1 MTLNKRKIFITGANG
16 FIGSYLLPK
25 LAEFGDELTVL
36 CRDPNKTHP
45 NRPVL
50 PADVKVIKGDLL
62 QPDTYRE
69 ALVGQDIIIHL
80 AADYRVG
87 IAPSRSEHQKMYQT
101 NITGTLNLL
110 NEAKRAQIPQIL
122 YTSTTAA
129 LGETQGVLLDE
140 THRHNGSFRSYY
152 EETKQ
157 IAHVLVERHQQQ
169 GMPIKI
175 AICGG
180 VFGQGDNSVLA
191 QTLSAFFNK
200 KIPFQISTNSTFQ
213 LCHVEKLC
221 DGLLRLLALDKPQET
236 VLLTGDVFSMPEIF
250 TLLSEIRK
258 TAPLPIK
265 NRNNLRPLAWLMDKL
280 ALFGFAMPLSCEALR
295 IMDGSTYTYSSS
307 KAEQLL
313 GWTAGEPLNDFK
325 DYAQS
330 IANQHALMN
339 KEPK

>member
-1 MTLNKRKIFITGANG
+1 MNKRKIFITGANG

-25 LAEFGDELTVL
+25 LAELGDELTVL
-36 CRDPNKTHP
+36 CRDPHKIHA

-50 PADVKVIKGDLL
+50 PADVNVIKGNLL

-69 ALVGQDIIIHL
+69 ALIGQDVIIHL

-87 IAPSRSEHQKMYQT
+87 IAPTRSAHKQMYQT
-101 NITGTLNLL
+101 NVTGTLNLL
-110 NEAKRAQIPQIL
+110 NEAKKAQISQFL

-129 LGETQGVLLDE
+129 LGETHGVLLDE
-140 THRHNGSFRSYY
+140 THRHNGVFRSYY

-157 IAHVLVERHQQQ
+157 VAHVLVERHQQQ
-169 GMPIKI
+169 GMPIKM

-200 KIPFQISTNSTFQ
+200 KIPFQVSTNSTFQ

-236 VLLTGDVFSMPEIF
+236 VLFTGDVFSMPEIF
-250 TLLSEIRK
+250 TLLSEIQK

-265 NRNNLRPLAWLMDKL
+265 NRQSLRPLAWLMDKL
-280 ALFGFAMPLSCEALR
+280 ALLGFSMPLSCETLR

-307 KAEQLL
+307 KAEQRL

-325 DYAQS
+325 EYARN
-330 IANQHALMN
+330 IANQYTLMN

>member
-16 FIGSYLLPK
+16 FIGTYLLPM
-25 LAEFGDELTVL
+25 LAELGDELTVL
-36 CRDPNKTHP
+36 CRDPNKVHP
-45 NRPVL
+45 NRPRF
-50 PADVKVIKGDLL
+50 PANVKVVKGDLL
-62 QPDTYRE
+62 QPKSYRE
-69 ALVGQDIIIHL
+69 ALIGQDIIIHL

-87 IAPSRSEHQKMYQT
+87 IAPSRLEHQKMYQT
-101 NITGTLNLL
+101 NVTGTLNLL
-110 NEAKRAQIPQIL
+110 NEAKRAQISQIL

-140 THRHNGSFRSYY
+140 THRHNGYFRSYY

-157 IAHVLVERHQQQ
+157 IAHVLVERYQQQ

-200 KIPFQISTNSTFQ
+200 KIPFQVSTNSTFQ

-236 VLLTGDVFSMPEIF
+236 VLFTGDVFSMPEIF
-250 TLLSEIRK
+250 TLLSEIQK

-265 NRNNLRPLAWLMDKL
+265 NRSRLRPLAWLIDKL
-280 ALFGFAMPLSCEALR
+280 ALLGLSMPLSCEALR
-295 IMDGSTYTYSSS
+295 IMDGSTYTYSSY
-307 KAEQLL
+307 KAEQQL

-325 DYAQS
+325 TYIQS
-330 IANQHALMN
+330 LADQYTSLN
-339 KEPK
+339 KERK

>member
-1 MTLNKRKIFITGANG
+1 MNKRKIFITGANG

-25 LAEFGDELTVL
+25 LAELGDELTIL
-36 CRDPNKTHP
+36 CRDPNKIHP
-45 NRPVL
+45 NRPLL
-50 PADVKVIKGDLL
+50 PTGVKVIKGDLL
-62 QPDTYRE
+62 QPNTYRE
-69 ALVGQDIIIHL
+69 ALIGQDIIIHL

-87 IAPSRSEHQKMYQT
+87 IAPTRLEHKKMYQT
-101 NITGTLNLL
+101 NVTGTLNLL
-110 NEAKRAQIPQIL
+110 NEAKRAHTPQIL

-140 THRHNGSFRSYY
+140 THRHNGYFRSYY

-221 DGLLRLLALDKPQET
+221 DGLLRLLTLDKPQET
-236 VLLTGDVFSMPEIF
+236 VLFTGDVFSMPEIF
-250 TLLSEIRK
+250 TLLSEIQK

-265 NRNNLRPLAWLMDKL
+265 NRSSLRPLAWLMDKL
-280 ALFGFAMPLSCEALR
+280 ALLGFSMPLSCETLR
-295 IMDGSTYTYSSS
+295 IMDGSTYTYSSY

-325 DYAQS
+325 DYVQS
-330 IANQHALMN
+330 VANQYTLMG

>member
-1 MTLNKRKIFITGANG
+1 MNKRKVFITGASG

-25 LAEFGDELTVL
+25 LAELGDELTIL
-36 CRDPNKTHP
+36 CRETHK
-45 NRPVL
+45 NHLYRPVL
-50 PADVKVIKGDLL
+50 PNGTTVVKGDLL
-62 QPDTYRE
+62 QPNTYRE
-69 ALVGQDIIIHL
+69 ALIGQDIIIHL

-87 IAPSRSEHQKMYQT
+87 IAPTRSEHQKMYQT
-101 NITGTLNLL
+101 NVTGTLNLL
-110 NEAKRAQIPQIL
+110 NEAKKAQISQVL

-129 LGETQGVLLDE
+129 LGETKGLLLDE
-140 THRHNGSFRSYY
+140 THRHNGYFRRYY

-157 IAHVLVERHQQQ
+157 IAHALVERHQQQ

-180 VFGQGDNSVLA
+180 VFGEGDNSVLA

-236 VLLTGDVFSMPEIF
+236 VLFTGDVFSMPEIF
-250 TLLSEIRK
+250 TLLSEIQK
-258 TAPLPIK
+258 TPPLPTK
-265 NRNNLRPLAWLMDKL
+265 DRRSLWPLAWLMDRSSML
-280 ALFGFAMPLSCEALR
+280 GFTMPLSCEALR
-295 IMDGSTYTYSSS
+295 IMDGSTYTYSSY

-313 GWTAGEPLNDFK
+313 GWTAAESLNDFK

-330 IANQHALMN
+330 VANQYTLMN
-339 KEPK
+339 KESK

>member
-1 MTLNKRKIFITGANG
+1 MNKRKIFITGANG

-25 LAEFGDELTVL
+25 LAELGDELTVL
-36 CRDPNKTHP
+36 CRDPHKIHP

-69 ALVGQDIIIHL
+69 ALIGQDIIIHL

-87 IAPSRSEHQKMYQT
+87 VAPSRSEHQKMYQT
-101 NITGTLNLL
+101 NVTGTLNLL

-140 THRHNGSFRSYY
+140 THRHNGYFRSYY

-157 IAHVLVERHQQQ
+157 VAHVLVERHQQQ

-200 KIPFQISTNSTFQ
+200 KIPFQVSTNSTFQ

-236 VLLTGDVFSMPEIF
+236 VLFTGGVFSMPEIF
-250 TLLSEIRK
+250 TLLSEIQK

-265 NRNNLRPLAWLMDKL
+265 NRSSLRPLAWLMDKL
-280 ALFGFAMPLSCEALR
+280 ALLGFSMPLSCEALR

-330 IANQHALMN
+330 IANQYTLMN
-339 KEPK
+339 KELK